1 MKKRHAHSGEMNHQ
15 EISLMRASQKT
26 DGSRHPGTSKRAVS
40 MVDRIRQIEPLLNR
54 AEKSVAQAI
63 LADIDR
69 ATRSSTKELAKRAG
83 VSEPTIVRFARH
95 VGCAGFVD
103 LKRRV
108 SQDIATA
115 RMFVLSDHAVIS
127 HDAESLAGQVYE
139 ATAQALAYTF
149 AQRDPHALEQA
160 ASAID
165 AARRVFSMGTGGSS
179 ANMAQEAENRLFR
192 FDIHI
197 AALIDDYK
205 QRIAAAV
212 CQAEDVLLV
221 FSVTGRPR
229 ALVDCAI
236 MAREAGAMVI
246 SVTRPGSPLAEASG
260 ILLPLDIPDND
271 RRFEIPNRSRYGQ
284 LYIMDCL
291 ATLVAARRQ
300 HLSAPK
306 LRRLRADLVQLH
318 GVTDNQP
325 IGD

>member
-1 MKKRHAHSGEMNHQ
+1 MKQRHSRAGVSNRQ
-15 EISLMRASQKT
+15 QISLKRASQTT
-26 DGSRHPGTSKRAVS
+26 DVRHHTGTVQGAASVI
-40 MVDRIRQIEPLLNR
+40 DRVRQVEPLLNR
-54 AEKSVAQAI
+54 AEKLVARAV
-63 LADIDR
+63 LADLDR

-95 VGCAGFVD
+95 VGCTGFAD
-103 LKRRV
+103 LKRRI

-127 HDAESLAGQVYE
+127 HDTESLAGQVYE
-139 ATAQALAYTF
+139 ATAQALAYSF
-149 AQRDPHALEQA
+149 AQRDPQALEQA
-160 ASAID
+160 ASAIHT
-165 AARRVFSMGTGGSS
+165 ARRVFCMGTGGSS

-192 FDIHI
+192 FDVHSS
-197 AALIDDYK
+197 ALIDAYK
-205 QRIAAAV
+205 QRIAAAT
-212 CQAEDVLLV
+212 CEAEDALLV

-236 MAREAGAMVI
+236 MAREAGAVVI

-291 ATLVAARRQ
+291 AALVATRRQ

-306 LRRLRADLVQLH
+306 LRRLRASLLQLH
-318 GVTDNQP
+318 GATDNQP

>member
-1 MKKRHAHSGEMNHQ
+1 VQG
-15 EISLMRASQKT
+15 
-26 DGSRHPGTSKRAVS
+26 AVS
-40 MVDRIRQIEPLLNR
+40 VVDRIRQVEPTLNR
-54 AEKSVAQAI
+54 AGKLVAQAI

-69 ATRSSTKELAKRAG
+69 ATRSTTKELAKRAG

-95 VGCAGFVD
+95 VGCTGFVD

-127 HDAESLAGQVYE
+127 HDTELLAGQVYE
-139 ATAQALAYTF
+139 ATAQALAYSF
-149 AQRDPHALEQA
+149 AQRDPQALEQA

-165 AARRVFSMGTGGSS
+165 AARRVFCMGTGGSS
-179 ANMAQEAENRLFR
+179 ANMAREAENRLFR

-197 AALIDDYK
+197 SALIDAYQ
-205 QRIAAAV
+205 QRIAAAT
-212 CQAEDVLLV
+212 CEAADVLLV

-236 MAREAGAMVI
+236 MARATGAMVI

-306 LRRLRADLVQLH
+306 LRRVRACLLQLH
-318 GVTDNQP
+318 GATDHQP

>member
-1 MKKRHAHSGEMNHQ
+1 MKKRHAHSGVTNQQ
-15 EISLMRASQKT
+15 ENFLTRSSPRT
-26 DGSRHPGTSKRAVS
+26 DGARHPVTSKGTIS
-40 MVDRIRQIEPLLNR
+40 MVDRIRQVEPLLNR
-54 AEKSVAQAI
+54 AERSVAQTI
-63 LADIDR
+63 LASIDR
-69 ATRSSTKELAKRAG
+69 ATRSSTKELAKRAA

-95 VGCAGFVD
+95 VGCTGFVD
-103 LKRRV
+103 LKRRI

-115 RMFVLSDHAVIS
+115 RMFVLPDHAVIS
-127 HDAESLAGQVYE
+127 HDTESLAGQVYE
-139 ATAQALAYTF
+139 ATAQALAYSF

-165 AARRVFSMGTGGSS
+165 AARRIFCMGTGGSS
-179 ANMAQEAENRLFR
+179 SNMAQEAENRLFR
-192 FDIHI
+192 FDIH
-197 AALIDDYK
+197 ATALVDDYK
-205 QRIAAAV
+205 QRIAAAI

-229 ALVDCAI
+229 ALVDCAN
-236 MAREAGAMVI
+236 MARESAARVI
-246 SVTRPGSPLAEASG
+246 SVTRPGSPLAEVSD
-260 ILLPLDIPDND
+260 ILLPLVIPDND

-300 HLSAPK
+300 HVSAPK

-318 GVTDNQP
+318 GATDNQP

>member
-1 MKKRHAHSGEMNHQ
+1 MKQRHARSGVTNRH
-15 EISLMRASQKT
+15 EISL
-26 DGSRHPGTSKRAVS
+26 KRALQTTDLRRHAETVQAAVS
-40 MVDRIRQIEPLLNR
+40 VVDRIRQAEPLLNR
-54 AEKSVAQAI
+54 AEKSVAHAV
-63 LADIDR
+63 LADLDR

-95 VGCAGFVD
+95 VGCTGFAD

-127 HDAESLAGQVYE
+127 HDTELLAGQVYE
-139 ATAQALAYTF
+139 ATAQALAHSF
-149 AQRDPHALEQA
+149 AQRDPQALEHA

-165 AARRVFSMGTGGSS
+165 AAGRVFCMGTGGSS

-192 FDIHI
+192 FDIHSS
-197 AALIDDYK
+197 ALIDAYK
-205 QRIAAAV
+205 QRIAAAT

-236 MAREAGAMVI
+236 LARQAGAVVI
-246 SVTRPGSPLAEASG
+246 SVTRPASPLAQASG
-260 ILLPLDIPDND
+260 ILLPLEIPDND

-306 LRRLRADLVQLH
+306 LRRLRASLLQLH
-318 GVTDNQP
+318 GATENQP

>member
-1 MKKRHAHSGEMNHQ
+1 MKQRHARSGVTNRH
-15 EISLMRASQKT
+15 EISL
-26 DGSRHPGTSKRAVS
+26 KRALQTTDLQRHAETVQGAVS
-40 MVDRIRQIEPLLNR
+40 VVDRIRQAEPLLNR
-54 AEKSVAQAI
+54 AEKSAAHAV
-63 LADIDR
+63 LADLDR

-95 VGCAGFVD
+95 VGCTGFAD

-139 ATAQALAYTF
+139 ATAQALAYSF
-149 AQRDPHALEQA
+149 AQRDPQALEQA

-165 AARRVFSMGTGGSS
+165 AARRVFCMGTGGSS

-197 AALIDDYK
+197 SALIDAYK
-205 QRIAAAV
+205 QRIAAAT

-229 ALVDCAI
+229 ALVDCAK
-236 MAREAGAMVI
+236 MASEAGAMVI

-271 RRFEIPNRSRYGQ
+271 RRFEIPSRSRYGQ

-306 LRRLRADLVQLH
+306 LRRLRASLLQLH
-318 GVTDNQP
+318 GATENQP